1 MNTMIDYVEETMKE
15 KFDLVKLLNILKKNI
30 KLLLILPAICLVVSA
45 ALTFFVMPDKYTAS
59 TQILVNMKKSSSDLA
74 FQNVQSSLQS
84 VNTYTEIIKSPRILD
99 KVSREFDGQYSTAE
113 LNSFLKVTNQTN
125 SQIITVS
132 VTTGNK
138 SESDKIV
145 NRISKVFAHD
155 MPKIMSVDNVT
166 IPSSAHDNAVKVS
179 PIVSVNLVISII
191 VGIVL
196 AILIIFLKELLDKR
210 IKTEKDVESQLGL
223 PILGSIQK
231 F

>member
-1 MNTMIDYVEETMKE
+1 MKE

-155 MPKIMSVDNVT
+155 MPKIMGVDNVT
-166 IPSSAHDNAVKVS
+166 ILSSAHDNAVKVS

-210 IKTEKDVESQLGL
+210 IKTEEDVESQLGL

>member
-145 NRISKVFAHD
+145 
-155 MPKIMSVDNVT
+155 
-166 IPSSAHDNAVKVS
+166 
-179 PIVSVNLVISII
+179 
-191 VGIVL
+191 GIVL

-210 IKTEKDVESQLGL
+210 IKTEEDVESQLGL

>member
-1 MNTMIDYVEETMKE
+1 MKE

-45 ALTFFVMPDKYTAS
+45 ALNFFVMPDKYTAS

-166 IPSSAHDNAVKVS
+166 ILSSAHDNAVKVS

-210 IKTEKDVESQLGL
+210 IKTEEDVESQLGL